1 MQSYMD
7 AVIQLYQPNLD
18 AMRNSLPDLGQSLN
32 VAAIDLARDCT
43 VERLDLLLARLQGAE
58 TALVHLRKALIADKS
73 GVQRG
78 GTG

>member
-78 GTG
+78 GT